1 MQQLLENSDLSGLG
15 LKPSSHDLEAQAG
28 LVRDGQLDLAAFVM
42 NENAEMVRTLVNKY
56 DLEIV
61 APADIE
67 GLVARDKWLRL
78 GRIPAGYYDIAKPI
92 PATDK
97 LVAQVDT
104 LVMTNSCVHRAERV
118 AFLMLLSEEFPNFV
132 RVNPPPSAKSQDS
145 APLADEAREFFASG
159 EPEIADKYF
168 PWLVNLM
175 SPAYWIYLAMGAT
188 VLLNATGV
196 YSRFRLWRIDANRGL
211 LEDRAQGA
219 RLSRSQRGADQ
230 GARAFRHHA
239 GADQGASA
247 RGRDPDASGSK
258 GGGRSDQGL

>member
-1 MQQLLENSDLSGLG
+1 MS
-15 LKPSSHDLEAQAG
+15 
-28 LVRDGQLDLAAFVM
+28 
-42 NENAEMVRTLVNKY
+42 
-56 DLEIV
+56 
-61 APADIE
+61 
-67 GLVARDKWLRL
+67 RDKWLRL

-104 LVMTNSCVHRAERV
+104 LVMTNACVHRAERV

-188 VLLNATGV
+188 VLLNAMGV

-211 LEDRAQGA
+211 LET
-219 RLSRSQRGADQ
+219 RLKALAYPGLTEEQIK
-230 GARAFRHHA
+230 ARAHSASRETRSRRFRLRP
-239 GADQGASA
+239 SF
-247 RGRDPDASGSK
+247 GRPRIERRREELIKDFDALHRRCEEQLVSYVTPMGSEMYYRYQEWLIDEAK
-258 GGGRSDQGL
+258 AVLAALLRRRAKKPLA